1 MSLKIDRTKGAC
13 STCEQPFKAG
23 AKYTSRLYN
32 LAEGWRRKDYCGR
45 CLDKAPAEAIAEWK
59 VEVKKHTKMVLSE
72 SAIWQVLSSKDP
84 ELGEKPLTYILCLM
98 MMRKRKLRLISTKR
112 VKGKEV
118 QTYENKSRKVHLKVE
133 VPALG
138 PAAFA
143 KLQEEI
149 TDFFSGEEA

>member
-1 MSLKIDRTKGAC
+1 MSVKIDRTKGAC
-13 STCEQPFKAG
+13 TTCDQPFKAG

-32 LAEGWRRKDYCGR
+32 VEQGWKRFDYCGR
-45 CLDKAPAEAIAEWK
+45 CLEKAPESPIAEWK

-72 SAIWQVLSSKDP
+72 SAIWQVLSSKDS

-98 MMRKRKLRLISTKR
+98 MVRKRKLRLIGTKR

-118 QTYENKSRKVHLKVE
+118 QTYENKSRKVHLKVT

-149 TDFFSGEEA
+149 TDFFSGESS